1 MELES
6 IGNIKLDFGG
16 ETHQLDVSIGEEAGK
31 SYYIVSIQRDCFN
44 RVAANMKGVR
54 VTTGELKV
62 ERTTFFPDNGD
73 SSATKSR
80 VMVVDARSEEV
91 LNDQVVDFKPRMY
104 LRAKLLD
111 IIGKVS
117 ELVKAVFDGNPAVSE
132 ISVMVDVNGEPFEE
146 PFDGVVA
153 DEETEDF

>member
-1 MELES
+1 MELDS

-16 ETHQLDVSIGEEAGK
+16 EVHQLDVSIGDEVGK
-31 SYYIVSIQRDCFN
+31 SYYVVSIQRDCLE
-44 RVAANMKGVR
+44 RVAVNMKDIR
-54 VTTGELKV
+54 VTTGELEV

-80 VMVVDARSEEV
+80 VIVVNPDSGEV
-91 LNDQVVDFKPRMY
+91 LDNQVVDFKPRMY

-117 ELVKAVFDGNPAVSE
+117 GLVKAVFDGNPAISE
-132 ISVMVDVNGEPFEE
+132 VSVMIDVNGEPFER
-146 PFDGVVA
+146 PFEGMVP
-153 DEETEDF
+153 DEETGEF